1 MSGLGDLGYLAHELR
16 SWVAALEL
24 LADAARRPSLDADT
38 RAAIVARALAAGR
51 TIERLLVEP
60 DPRSLRVES
69 VDATALLASF
79 ARDGVQVHTDTEQV
93 EVRADPV
100 RLRQALAN
108 LIGNARRHAAGV
120 VTVAVGVE
128 PDSVV
133 FTVADDGAGFPAGV
147 DVFAEGV
154 SGAGSTGLG
163 LAIVRAIAEAHGGSV
178 EARNPPQGGAEVRLV
193 LPRGGG
199 SS

>member
-1 MSGLGDLGYLAHELR
+1 MSGLGDLGYLTHELR

-24 LADAARRPSLDADT
+24 LAEAARRPDLEPGTKAT
-38 RAAIVARALAAGR
+38 VLRQALAAGR

-60 DPRSLRVES
+60 DPSTLRLED
-69 VDATALLASF
+69 VDATAMLAAF
-79 ARDGVQVHTDTEQV
+79 AHDNVRLDAGPGQV
-93 EVRADPV
+93 ELAADPV

-108 LIGNARRHAAGV
+108 LIGNARRHATTSV
-120 VTVAVGVE
+120 EVAVRAEAGQA
-128 PDSVV
+128 V
-133 FTVADDGAGFPAGV
+133 FTVRDDGPGFPGSI

-178 EARNPPQGGAEVRLV
+178 EALNPPGGGAEVRLV
-193 LPRGGG
+193 LPRAAVRP
-199 SS
+199 